1 MRHCFMFYH
10 YDTLLLAIYFIFG
23 WLPLLVSY
31 AMDFSFECCSNR
43 GLWNSHKAMGHYG
56 VAMA

>member
-1 MRHCFMFYH
+1 MDYY
-10 YDTLLLAIYFIFG
+10 YDTFLVIYLVFG
-23 WLPLLVSY
+23 LFSLLVSFV
-31 AMDFSFECCSNR
+31 MDFLFECCSNR